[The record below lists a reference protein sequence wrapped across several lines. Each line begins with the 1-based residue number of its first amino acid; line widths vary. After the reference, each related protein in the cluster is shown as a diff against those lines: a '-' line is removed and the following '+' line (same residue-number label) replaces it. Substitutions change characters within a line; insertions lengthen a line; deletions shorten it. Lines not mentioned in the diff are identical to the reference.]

1 MHRYSRDRER
11 DLFGRGGG
19 GGGGAIHTYVA
30 AFMFVGIR
38 GHISGD

>member
-11 DLFGRGGG
+11 DICLGGG
-19 GGGGAIHTYVA
+19 GGWGGAIHTYVA